1 MRSWLCELPTDR
13 YSVMLSLHFPS
24 NSMLRSVHYYLIVW
38 HFLVTWLCLHK
49 RLPQF
54 LCRFFL
60 LTSFFFPPSL
70 SPFFFLNLSELSLDV
85 LCTRG
90 LQRAQDMFVAG
101 EIFCPGSHSNRQHQ
115 LPEAHCLHTL
125 LLHSFSLFLFS
136 EELLLMS
143 THQQTKQMGWWKMNN

>member
-1 MRSWLCELPTDR
+1 MGITNSHVFFTCILYLCSPFCNCLA
-13 YSVMLSLHFPS
+13 FPS
-24 NSMLRSVHYYLIVW
+24 YVALFAQTFATAPLQV
-38 HFLVTWLCLHK
+38 
-49 RLPQF
+49 
-54 LCRFFL
+54 FFL
-60 LTSFFFPPSL
+60 LTSLLLFLLAIFKVVLLFFF
-70 SPFFFLNLSELSLDV
+70 NLSELCLTV
-85 LCTRG
+85 LGMKG
-90 LQRAQDMFVAG
+90 LLRAQDMFVAG

>member
-1 MRSWLCELPTDR
+1 MF
-13 YSVMLSLHFPS
+13 SLHLSF
-24 NSMLRSVHYYLIVW
+24 NSVLLSVHYSLIVW
-38 HFLVTWLCLHK
+38 HFPVMWLCLHK
-49 RLPQF
+49 WLPQV
-54 LCRFFL
+54 LCRFL
-60 LTSFFFPPSL
+60 LTSFFFL
-70 SPFFFLNLSELSLDV
+70 SPYSLFFFLLFFSFNLSELCLDV
-85 LCTRG
+85 LCTKG

>member
-1 MRSWLCELPTDR
+1 MIATTPLQ
-13 YSVMLSLHFPS
+13 V
-24 NSMLRSVHYYLIVW
+24 
-38 HFLVTWLCLHK
+38 FLVNL
-49 RLPQF
+49 
-54 LCRFFL
+54 
-60 LTSFFFPPSL
+60 FFFSNIIFPLLFSL
-70 SPFFFLNLSELSLDV
+70 FFPVLFFLNLSELCLDV
-85 LCTRG
+85 LPTKG

-101 EIFCPGSHSNRQHQ
+101 EIFCPGTHSTRQHQ

>member
-1 MRSWLCELPTDR
+1 MALFAQMIATSPLQVFL
-13 YSVMLSLHFPS
+13 VKLSLKKKYIYNFS
-24 NSMLRSVHYYLIVW
+24 LF
-38 HFLVTWLCLHK
+38 FLSL
-49 RLPQF
+49 F
-54 LCRFFL
+54 FFFFL
-60 LTSFFFPPSL
+60 LFFQ
-70 SPFFFLNLSELSLDV
+70 NLSELCLDV
-85 LCTRG
+85 QCTEG

-101 EIFCPGSHSNRQHQ
+101 EIFCPGSHSTRQHQ

>member
-1 MRSWLCELPTDR
+1 MF
-13 YSVMLSLHFPS
+13 SLHLSS
-24 NSMLRSVHYYLIVW
+24 NSVVLSVHYSLIVW
-38 HFLVTWLCLHK
+38 HFPVTWLCLHK
-49 RLPQF
+49 WLPQVLLQVF
-54 LCRFFL
+54 LVNLCVCFF
-60 LTSFFFPPSL
+60 SL
-70 SPFFFLNLSELSLDV
+70 SPYSFYFILFIIFLNLSELCLNV
-85 LCTRG
+85 LCTKG

>member
-1 MRSWLCELPTDR
+1 
-13 YSVMLSLHFPS
+13 MLLQ
-24 NSMLRSVHYYLIVW
+24 V
-38 HFLVTWLCLHK
+38 FLVNLCVG
-49 RLPQF
+49 
-54 LCRFFL
+54 
-60 LTSFFFPPSL
+60 FFFSL
-70 SPFFFLNLSELSLDV
+70 SPYSFYFILFIIFLNLSELCLNV
-85 LCTRG
+85 LCTKG

>member
-1 MRSWLCELPTDR
+1 MFSLLSPSD
-13 YSVMLSLHFPS
+13 SVLL
-24 NSMLRSVHYYLIVW
+24 SVHYSLIVW
-38 HFLVTWLCLHK
+38 RSVLHDFVCRNDFHNSFAGFSCYLLFFFSSPFL
-49 RLPQF
+49 
-54 LCRFFL
+54 
-60 LTSFFFPPSL
+60 SFFFFL
-70 SPFFFLNLSELSLDV
+70 SPYLSELCLDV
-85 LCTRG
+85 LCTKG

>member
-1 MRSWLCELPTDR
+1 MQCNVFFAFTLWLCTTFC
-13 YSVMLSLHFPS
+13 SLFF
-24 NSMLRSVHYYLIVW
+24 NCLA
-38 HFLVTWLCLHK
+38 FCVTWLCLQK
-49 RLPQF
+49 WFPQF

-60 LTSFFFPPSL
+60 LTSFFFPPL
-70 SPFFFLNLSELSLDV
+70 FFLFFFFFLSPYLSELCLDV
-85 LCTRG
+85 LCTKG

>member
-1 MRSWLCELPTDR
+1 MALFAQMIATSPLQ
-13 YSVMLSLHFPS
+13 V
-24 NSMLRSVHYYLIVW
+24 
-38 HFLVTWLCLHK
+38 FLVNLFYSLMLFSLCSL
-49 RLPQF
+49 F
-54 LCRFFL
+54 
-60 LTSFFFPPSL
+60 FFFPFLFSL
-70 SPFFFLNLSELSLDV
+70 FFFFTFYFFLNLSELCLDV
-85 LCTRG
+85 LGTKG

-101 EIFCPGSHSNRQHQ
+101 EIFCPGSHSTRQHQ